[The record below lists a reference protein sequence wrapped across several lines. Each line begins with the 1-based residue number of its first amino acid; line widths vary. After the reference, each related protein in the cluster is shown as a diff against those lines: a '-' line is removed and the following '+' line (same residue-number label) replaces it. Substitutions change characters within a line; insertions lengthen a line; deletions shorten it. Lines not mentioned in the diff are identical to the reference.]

1 MKIGTLVAQIAFI
14 LVAAVTVYG
23 FVRAA
28 QNDQRYSA
36 CTAFCGMRPDY
47 AARDRTVPEF
57 ELPDL
62 EGKPVRMSSFRG
74 KTVFLNFWTKTC
86 KPCLEEMPALG
97 ELAKLLKKRKDMVL
111 VTISTD
117 ESVEDVRDTLKV
129 VLNEPAGRDGKKP
142 VDPPFVVLLDPES
155 TVVRDKFGTR
165 LFPETWII
173 DPKGV
178 IRARFDGARDW
189 SDAAVIDIAEM
200 VSRPSGCPV
209 EFFRGQPR
217 GKFAGLCSEDG

>member
-1 MKIGTLVAQIAFI
+1 MKLGTLLAQIAFI
-14 LVAAVTVYG
+14 ALAAVTVFA
-23 FVRAA
+23 FVHAA
-28 QNDQRYSA
+28 RNDQRYSA

-47 AARDRTVPEF
+47 AARDRIAPDF

-62 EGKPVRMSSFRG
+62 EGRPVKLSSFRG

-97 ELAKLLKKRKDMVL
+97 ELGKVLKKRDDMVL
-111 VTISTD
+111 VAVSTD
-117 ESVEDVRDTLKV
+117 ESIEDVRDTLKV
-129 VLNEPAGRDGKKP
+129 VLNSD
-142 VDPPFVVLLDPES
+142 VPFVVLLDAES
-155 TVVRDKFGTR
+155 KVVLDKFGTR

-173 DPKGV
+173 GPDGV

-189 SDAAVIDIAEM
+189 SAAAVIDIAEM
-200 VSRPSGCPV
+200 VGRPSGCPV

-217 GKFAGLCSEDG
+217 GKFAGLCAEDG

>member
-1 MKIGTLVAQIAFI
+1 MKIGTVAQIAFI
-14 LVAAVTVYG
+14 LVAALAVYG

-36 CTAFCGMRPDY
+36 CTAFCAMRPDY
-47 AARDRTVPEF
+47 AARNRTAPDF

-62 EGKPVRMSSFRG
+62 QGRPVKLSQYRG

-86 KPCLEEMPALG
+86 RPCLEEMPSLAELG
-97 ELAKLLKKRKDMVL
+97 KVLQKRSDMVL
-111 VTISTD
+111 IAVSTD
-117 ESVEDVRDTLKV
+117 ENVEDVKDTLKV
-129 VLNEPAGRDGKKP
+129 VLNEDA
-142 VDPPFVVLLDPES
+142 PFVVLVDSEAA
-155 TVVRDKFGTR
+155 VVREKYGTR

-189 SDAAVIDIAEM
+189 SDAAVINIGEM
-200 VSRPSGCPV
+200 VQRVGGCPV
-209 EFFRGQPR
+209 EFFKGSPA
-217 GKFAGLCSEDG
+217 GKFGGLCADEG

>member
-1 MKIGTLVAQIAFI
+1 MKLGTLLAQIAFI
-14 LVAAVTVYG
+14 ALAAVTVFA
-23 FVRAA
+23 FVHAA
-28 QNDQRYSA
+28 RNDQRYSA

-47 AARDRTVPEF
+47 AARDRIAPDF

-62 EGKPVRMSSFRG
+62 EGRPVKLSSFRG

-97 ELAKLLKKRKDMVL
+97 ELGKVLKKRDDMVL
-111 VTISTD
+111 VAVSTD
-117 ESVEDVRDTLKV
+117 ESIEDVRDTLKV
-129 VLNEPAGRDGKKP
+129 VLNSD
-142 VDPPFVVLLDPES
+142 VPFVVLLDAES
-155 TVVRDKFGTR
+155 KVVLDKFGTR

-173 DPKGV
+173 GPDGV

-189 SDAAVIDIAEM
+189 SAAAVIDIAEM
-200 VSRPSGCPV
+200 VGRPSGCPV

-217 GKFAGLCSEDG
+217 GKLAGLCAEDG

>member
-1 MKIGTLVAQIAFI
+1 VKTATLVQIAFI
-14 LVAAVTVYG
+14 LVAALAVYG

-28 QNDQRYSA
+28 QNDQRYSS
-36 CTAFCGMRPDY
+36 CTAMCSMAPSY
-47 AARDRTVPEF
+47 AARDRVAPDF

-62 EGKPVRMSSFRG
+62 SGKMVSLSSFRG

-86 KPCLEEMPALG
+86 RPCLEEMPSLAELG
-97 ELAKLLKKRKDMVL
+97 KLLQKRSDMVL

-117 ESVEDVRDTLKV
+117 EGADDVRDTLKV
-129 VLNEPAGRDGKKP
+129 ILNGETPFTVL
-142 VDPPFVVLLDPES
+142 FDPES
-155 TVVRDKFGTR
+155 KVVLDRFGTK

-189 SDAAVIDIAEM
+189 SDATVLDVAEM
-200 VSRPSGCPV
+200 VARPSGCPV
-209 EFFRGQPR
+209 EFLRGAPR
-217 GKFAGLCSEDG
+217 GNFAALCSDDT